1 MTSVLRD
8 RKAMNMERIG
18 STHGGGGARTGR
30 REERALMEEG
40 GARMGEESWRIVLHL
55 SGHCCFSF
63 QGRSEDSNKE
73 ARGGRLV
80 GGVRIYLSQ
89 MGAERD
95 KFIVFPAK
103 GEQARQSQKELS
115 ALRQAGTLLIQ
126 ELSAFLGSH
135 HAIPSMQMR
144 TVLAG

>member
-1 MTSVLRD
+1 MGEGEHAR
-8 RKAMNMERIG
+8 
-18 STHGGGGARTGR
+18 GGGAR
-30 REERALMEEG
+30 MEEG
-40 GARMGEESWRIVLHL
+40 GARMGEESRRIVLCL
-55 SGHCCFSF
+55 YGHCCFSF
-63 QGRSEDSNKE
+63 QGGSEDSNKK

-80 GGVRIYLSQ
+80 GGVRIYLRQ
-89 MGAERD
+89 TGAERN
-95 KFIVFPAK
+95 KFIASPAK
-103 GEQARQSQKELS
+103 WGAGKAVTKELS